1 MLSLMRL
8 TLSILTILILTTVSS
23 CSGSKVVKFPNEIN
37 TKNRSISFQN
47 KKVLHFSELGIYL
60 SNDFEGAR
68 LNEIS
73 KLNDSTLLLE
83 VFPENTPINNSSYF
97 AFKTWASNE
106 KDVYF
111 QFNYPKGYKHRY
123 VPKYKTANR
132 GWVQA
137 DSAIFSLRD
146 TTATLKFRVLKDTTV
161 IAAQEV
167 ATSKDVKDWYTDLA
181 KKNTSKTR
189 IKSIGK
195 THLGRDI
202 PMMDIYKGSAI
213 NKDIIVLLTRQHPP
227 EVTGYFAF
235 QSFLETVLQSGELT
249 DVFLEKY
256 RVIAFPLMNPDGVDL
271 GHWRHNAGG
280 VDLNRDW
287 GRYRQPEVLAVTN
300 QIESI
305 IKEQQVRVVL
315 GLDFH
320 STWNDVFYTNIERE
334 NTHLPNF
341 IKNWF
346 SRLEAGI
353 PNYVVNEKSATSTKP
368 VSKGWF
374 LKRYN
379 AVGITYEIGD
389 ETPRDFITLKGKV
402 SAYEMMKLLTKQ
414 QLNK

>member
-1 MLSLMRL
+1 MLSLMRFSR
-8 TLSILTILILTTVSS
+8 SILVICLIACIVSCTS
-23 CSGSKVVKFPNEIN
+23 SRIIKFPNKVD
-37 TKNRSISFQN
+37 TKDKPI
-47 KKVLHFSELGIYL
+47 VLQHKHVEFVNDIGVYV
-60 SNDFEGAR
+60 SNDFPSAR
-68 LNEIS
+68 LNNVS
-73 KLNDSTLLLE
+73 VKNDSTLVLRIQ
-83 VFPENTPINNSSYF
+83 PENEPVNNSAYF

-106 KDVYF
+106 RDVYF
-111 QFNYPKGYKHRY
+111 QFSYPKGYKHRY
-123 VPKYKTANR
+123 IPKYETADR
-132 GWVQA
+132 GWVQV
-137 DSAIFSLRD
+137 DSTVFSIKD
-146 TTATLKFRVLKDTTV
+146 TIATLKFRVLKDTTV

-167 ATSKDVKDWYTDLA
+167 ATSQDVKDWYTELT
-181 KKNTSKTR
+181 KKNASRTR
-189 IKSIGK
+189 LKSIGK

-202 PMMDIYKGSAI
+202 PMMDIYKGSAT
-213 NKDIIVLLTRQHPP
+213 NKDIVVLLTRQHPP

-235 QSFLETVLQSGELT
+235 QSFLETILQSGKLT
-249 DVFLEKY
+249 DAFLEKY

-305 IKEQQVRVVL
+305 VKEQEVKVLL